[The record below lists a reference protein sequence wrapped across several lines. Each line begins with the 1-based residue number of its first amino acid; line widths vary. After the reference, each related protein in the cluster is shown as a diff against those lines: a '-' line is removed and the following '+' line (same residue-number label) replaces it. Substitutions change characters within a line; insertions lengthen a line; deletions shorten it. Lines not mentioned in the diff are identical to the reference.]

1 MAEQQTVNLAAEG
14 SSPSSG
20 ATTERDEESVIVPR
34 WVAGVLAEELAAR
47 TDCDGSIEACP
58 RCEAIRIARDA
69 YEHG

>member
-1 MAEQQTVNLAAEG
+1 
-14 SSPSSG
+14 
-20 ATTERDEESVIVPR
+20 VIVPR